1 MNKSRDVSNSRDA
14 RIDGNSISETDVKR
28 AGTLATAGTPETA
41 ETPEWMPSALEG
53 RLEQL

>member
-1 MNKSRDVSNSRDA
+1 LNKSMDVSNSRDA

-53 RLEQL
+53 RQEQL